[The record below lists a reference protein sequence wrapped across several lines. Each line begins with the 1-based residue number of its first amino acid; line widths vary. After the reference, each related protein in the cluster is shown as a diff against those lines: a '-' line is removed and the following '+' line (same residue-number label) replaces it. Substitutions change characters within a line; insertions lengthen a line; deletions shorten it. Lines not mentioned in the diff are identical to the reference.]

1 MRQWLKLERLL
12 YTMNPVGSEELV
24 LFAVMIAESGY
35 NQCVENGEVGEPVM
49 MLSVFIKEL
58 KYLTSPT
65 KTAVIRSKN
74 ITYCTYKHDDNN
86 TTSACSGI

>member
-35 NQCVENGEVGEPVM
+35 NQYVENGKVGEPVM
-49 MLSVFIKEL
+49 MMSVFIKEL

-65 KTAVIRSKN
+65 KTAVITKQDYY
-74 ITYCTYKHDDNN
+74 ILY
-86 TTSACSGI
+86 I

>member
-1 MRQWLKLERLL
+1 MLQWLKVERLL
-12 YTMNPVGSEELV
+12 YNMNPVGSEELV

-49 MLSVFIKEL
+49 TLSVFIKEL

-65 KTAVIRSKN
+65 KTAVITKEEYY
-74 ITYCTYKHDDNN
+74 IL
-86 TTSACSGI
+86 

>member
-1 MRQWLKLERLL
+1 M

-24 LFAVMIAESGY
+24 LFAVMIAESGC
-35 NQCVENGEVGEPVM
+35 NQCVENGKVGEPVM

-65 KTAVIRSKN
+65 KTAVITKQEYY
-74 ITYCTYKHDDNN
+74 ILYM
-86 TTSACSGI
+86 